1 MFVDKYNNLAPM
13 RSNRHKS
20 NSLAEISTVFG
31 MTLLLTLFG
40 VFIYFMWSANKKSSE
55 IKEQLSLDILFHE
68 NIDESL
74 VKMMEKKLKAMNEIV
89 VNASYVS
96 KEDGRL
102 LMMKH
107 VGEDA
112 FDILDG
118 VNPLPASIHVN
129 LNASYVNPDSASIF
143 ASRIMKGNEHI
154 ISEVAYNEAQF
165 LEIGTVFKN
174 FEFIMLFVSITLL
187 VIAILLIYN
196 TIRLAVFSKRFL
208 IRTMQLVG
216 AKSTFIRKPF
226 IFKAFYHGLLS
237 GLLAILFLVSLWYV
251 FTNINPNIITELSA
265 DTELLKRELIDFS
278 IIAFGILVIG
288 ILVSVLSTYFA
299 LNKFI
304 WIKSEKLY

>member
-1 MFVDKYNNLAPM
+1 MNKIA
-13 RSNRHKS
+13 HKR

-40 VFIYFMWSANKKSSE
+40 VFIYFMWSANKKSEE

-68 NIDESL
+68 NIDESI
-74 VKMMEKKLKAMNEIV
+74 VKMMEKKLKAMGDLV
-89 VNASYVS
+89 KNADYVS
-96 KEDGRL
+96 KEDARL

-112 FDILDG
+112 FEILDG
-118 VNPLPASIHVN
+118 VNPLPSSIHVN
-129 LNASYVNPDSASIF
+129 LSAEYVNPDSASVF
-143 ASRIMKGNEHI
+143 AASILKGNEHI
-154 ISEVAYNEAQF
+154 ISEVSYNEAQF

-174 FEFIMLFVSITLL
+174 FELIMLFVAVTLL
-187 VIAILLIYN
+187 IISILLIYN

-216 AKSTFIRKPF
+216 AKSSFIRRPF
-226 IFKAFYHGLLS
+226 ILKAFFQGFFS
-237 GLLAILFLVSLWYV
+237 GLLAILLLVSLWYT
-251 FTNINPNIITELSA
+251 FTNINPNIITKLSA
-265 DTELLKRELIDFS
+265 NEALLQRELIDFS
-278 IIAFGILVIG
+278 IIAGGILITG